1 MSVLRYNGNAY
12 PLVDDMD
19 SWEIGEV
26 CDVEANF
33 GKGLGDMEGATA
45 GAAVAWVSMKRVEP
59 ELTFAEFRKIP
70 VRILTEAGKEARAAR
85 EKAATATPEPLDDGT
100 VMSPTSAGSVR
111 SVVRVPAQGR
121 KTKRSA

>member
-111 SVVRVPAQGR
+111 SVGRVPADR